1 MNFKN
6 IALAAITVSI
16 LSACAAAPKNTEQTK
31 LAKNKNMVCE
41 HSANT
46 GSHLKKKKCMSKKL
60 ADEVRRESQ
69 ESFKRQ
75 TSAGSN

>member
-1 MNFKN
+1 MNLKN
-6 IALAAITVSI
+6 ITLMVITASF
-16 LSACAAAPKNTEQTK
+16 LFACATAPKDSNQSK
-31 LAKNKNMVCE
+31 IAKNKNMVCE

-60 ADEVRRESQ
+60 ADEIRRESQ

-75 TSAGSN
+75 TSATGN